1 MIRIIRKN
9 GDLATIART
18 FSCGLAII
26 FMFGASNTMA
36 QRTQPAIKLSSKQQL
51 KKATEDMNG
60 MKAVLNNAF
69 NMLKDARKKQDI
81 QELNCINE
89 ALSAIK
95 GLMRLSEQNFV
106 MLQEA
111 VARNDRR
118 TAEHE
123 FVKISIAHNKIND
136 LDGRVRS
143 CGGPSS
149 GGTIDGRPRI
159 ELLKDSDL
167 PEEDP
172 AEGLQIIHVNVE
184 RPPSASPFF

>member
-1 MIRIIRKN
+1 M
-9 GDLATIART
+9 LT
-18 FSCGLAII
+18 
-26 FMFGASNTMA
+26 ASSAMA
-36 QRTQPAIKLSSKQQL
+36 QRTQPAIKLSPQQQL
-51 KKATEDMNG
+51 KKATKNMQAMKKVLTGAFETLKEARSEQDMQ
-60 MKAVLNNAF
+60 K
-69 NMLKDARKKQDI
+69 
-81 QELNCINE
+81 LNCINE

-111 VARNDRR
+111 VARSDAR

-123 FVKISIAHNKIND
+123 FVKISIAHNKIGD
-136 LDGRVRS
+136 LDGQVRS

-149 GGTIDGRPRI
+149 GGTVDGRPII
-159 ELLKDSDL
+159 EILKDRDL

-172 AEGLQIIHVNVE
+172 AEGLKIIQVDVD

>member
-1 MIRIIRKN
+1 M
-9 GDLATIART
+9 LT
-18 FSCGLAII
+18 
-26 FMFGASNTMA
+26 ASSAMA
-36 QRTQPAIKLSSKQQL
+36 QRTQPTIKLSPQQQL
-51 KKATEDMNG
+51 KKATKDMQA
-60 MKAVLNNAF
+60 MKRVLTGAF
-69 NMLKDARKKQDI
+69 NMLKEARSEQDM
-81 QELNCINE
+81 QKLNCINE

-111 VARNDRR
+111 VARSDAR

-123 FVKISIAHNKIND
+123 FVKISIAENKIGD
-136 LDGRVRS
+136 LDGQVRS

-149 GGTIDGRPRI
+149 GGTVMS
-159 ELLKDSDL
+159 KDTRVDVRKDPDL

-172 AEGLQIIHVNVE
+172 AEGLKIIQVDVD